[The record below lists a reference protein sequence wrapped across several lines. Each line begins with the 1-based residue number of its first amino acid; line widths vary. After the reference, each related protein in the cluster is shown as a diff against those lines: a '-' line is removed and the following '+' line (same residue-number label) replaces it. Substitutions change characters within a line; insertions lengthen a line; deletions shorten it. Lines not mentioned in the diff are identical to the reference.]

1 MRRRLTVLVTLAVG
15 MAIAG
20 SVAIERASAAARF
33 GDTFTVTESGTGVYE
48 DEATQA
54 PPDFSKPIPAGDT
67 VVFTADLLQDSRNIG
82 QARGSC
88 TSAFDSRFIC
98 TVVFSI
104 TRHGSLTLQVL
115 FDLADPEGDYV
126 VSGGTGDFAGKH
138 GWAHFTTLNS
148 GDEVHTFHLS
158 D

>member
-1 MRRRLTVLVTLAVG
+1 MRRRLTVLVTLVMG
-15 MAIAG
+15 MVIAG
-20 SVAIERASAAARF
+20 SVAMWRASAAGRF
-33 GDTFTVTESGTGVYE
+33 GDDFTVTESGTGVYL

-67 VVFTADLLQDSRNIG
+67 VVFTADLLQDSRKIG

-88 TSAFDSRFIC
+88 TSAFDPQFIC

-104 TRHGSLTLQVL
+104 TRHGTLTLQVL
-115 FDLADPEGDYV
+115 FDLADPQGDYV
-126 VSGGTGDFAGKH
+126 VSGGTGDFAGRH
-138 GWAHFTTLNS
+138 GWAHFTTQGN